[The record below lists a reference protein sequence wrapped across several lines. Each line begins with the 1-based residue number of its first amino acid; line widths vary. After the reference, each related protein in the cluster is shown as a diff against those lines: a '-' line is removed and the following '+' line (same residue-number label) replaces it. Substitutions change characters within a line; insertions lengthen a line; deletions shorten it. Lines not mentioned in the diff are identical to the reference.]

1 MWLIQ
6 QNKGVIN
13 IFYNNV
19 KQLVDYLISSAG
31 LSNDEVVEL
40 IQQGDVSFEDEF
52 YYTTYQ
58 FSQDGVWK
66 ETLQKGNSG
75 QMWTEELVYPFDEF
89 EEEYED

>member
-1 MWLIQ
+1 M
-6 QNKGVIN
+6 
-13 IFYNNV
+13 FYNDV
-19 KQLVDYLISSAG
+19 KQLVDYLVSSG
-31 LSNDEVVEL
+31 LSNDDVVEL

-75 QMWTEELVYPFDEF
+75 QMWTEELVYPFDDF

>member
-1 MWLIQ
+1 M
-6 QNKGVIN
+6 
-13 IFYNNV
+13 FYNDV

-40 IQQGDVSFEDEF
+40 IQQGDISFEDEF

-75 QMWTEELVYPFDEF
+75 QMWTEELVYPFDDFE

>member
-1 MWLIQ
+1 M
-6 QNKGVIN
+6 
-13 IFYNNV
+13 FYNDV

-40 IQQGDVSFEDEF
+40 VQQGNVSFEDEF

-75 QMWTEELVYPFDEF
+75 QMWTEELVYPFDDF

>member
-1 MWLIQ
+1 M
-6 QNKGVIN
+6 
-13 IFYNNV
+13 FYNDV
-19 KQLVDYLISSAG
+19 KQLVDYLVSVG

-58 FSQDGVWK
+58 FSQDGAWK

-75 QMWTEELVYPFDEF
+75 QMWTEELVYPFDDFE

>member
-1 MWLIQ
+1 M
-6 QNKGVIN
+6 
-13 IFYNNV
+13 FYNDV
-19 KQLVDYLISSAG
+19 KQLVDYLVSSG

-40 IQQGDVSFEDEF
+40 VQQGNVSFFEDEF

>member
-1 MWLIQ
+1 M
-6 QNKGVIN
+6 
-13 IFYNNV
+13 FYNNV
-19 KQLVDYLISSAG
+19 KQLVDYLVSSAG

-40 IQQGDVSFEDEF
+40 VQQGNVSFEDEF
-52 YYTTYQ
+52 FYTTFQ

>member
-1 MWLIQ
+1 M
-6 QNKGVIN
+6 
-13 IFYNNV
+13 FYNDV
-19 KQLVDYLISSAG
+19 KQLVDYLVSSG
-31 LSNDEVVEL
+31 LSNNDVVEL
-40 IQQGDVSFEDEF
+40 IQQGDISFEDEF

-75 QMWTEELVYPFDEF
+75 QMWTEELVYPFDDF

>member
-1 MWLIQ
+1 M
-6 QNKGVIN
+6 
-13 IFYNNV
+13 FYNNV
-19 KQLVDYLISSAG
+19 KQLVDYLVSSAG

-40 IQQGDVSFEDEF
+40 VQQGDVSFEDEF

-75 QMWTEELVYPFDEF
+75 QMWTEELVYPFDDF

>member
-1 MWLIQ
+1 M
-6 QNKGVIN
+6 
-13 IFYNNV
+13 FYNDV
-19 KQLVDYLISSAG
+19 KQLVDYLVSSG
-31 LSNDEVVEL
+31 LSNDDVVEL
-40 IQQGDVSFEDEF
+40 IQQGDISFEDEF

-75 QMWTEELVYPFDEF
+75 QMWTEELVYPFDDF

>member
-1 MWLIQ
+1 M
-6 QNKGVIN
+6 
-13 IFYNNV
+13 FYNDV
-19 KQLVDYLISSAG
+19 KQLVDYLISSAS

-66 ETLQKGNSG
+66 EALQKGNSG
-75 QMWTEELVYPFDEF
+75 QMWSEELVYPFDDFE

>member
-1 MWLIQ
+1 M
-6 QNKGVIN
+6 
-13 IFYNNV
+13 FYNDV
-19 KQLVDYLISSAG
+19 KQLVDYLVSSG

-40 IQQGDVSFEDEF
+40 IQQGNISFEDEF

-89 EEEYED
+89 EEEFED

>member
-1 MWLIQ
+1 M
-6 QNKGVIN
+6 
-13 IFYNNV
+13 FYNDV
-19 KQLVDYLISSAG
+19 RQLVDYLVSSG

-40 IQQGDVSFEDEF
+40 IQQGDIRFEDEF

-75 QMWTEELVYPFDEF
+75 QMWSEELVYPFDDF

>member
-1 MWLIQ
+1 M
-6 QNKGVIN
+6 
-13 IFYNNV
+13 FYNNV
-19 KQLVDYLISSAG
+19 KQLVDYLVSSAG
-31 LSNDEVVEL
+31 LSNDEIVEL
-40 IQQGDVSFEDEF
+40 VQQGDVSFEDEF

-75 QMWTEELVYPFDEF
+75 QMWTEELVYPFDDF

>member
-1 MWLIQ
+1 M
-6 QNKGVIN
+6 
-13 IFYNNV
+13 FYNNV
-19 KQLVDYLISSAG
+19 KQLVDYLVSVG
-31 LSNDEVVEL
+31 LTNDEVVEL
-40 IQQGDVSFEDEF
+40 IQQGNVSFEDEF

-75 QMWTEELVYPFDEF
+75 QMWTEELVYPFDDF

>member
-1 MWLIQ
+1 M
-6 QNKGVIN
+6 IN
-13 IFYNNV
+13 MFYNDV

-40 IQQGDVSFEDEF
+40 VQQGNVSFFEDEF

-75 QMWTEELVYPFDEF
+75 QMWTEELVYPFDDF

>member
-1 MWLIQ
+1 M
-6 QNKGVIN
+6 
-13 IFYNNV
+13 FYNDV
-19 KQLVDYLISSAG
+19 KQLVDYLVSSG
-31 LSNDEVVEL
+31 LSNNDVVEL
-40 IQQGDVSFEDEF
+40 IQQGDISFEDEF

-75 QMWTEELVYPFDEF
+75 QTWTEELVYPFDDF

>member
-1 MWLIQ
+1 M
-6 QNKGVIN
+6 
-13 IFYNNV
+13 FYNDV
-19 KQLVDYLISSAG
+19 KQLVDYLVSSG

-40 IQQGDVSFEDEF
+40 VQQGDVSFEDEF
-52 YYTTYQ
+52 FYTTYQ

-75 QMWTEELVYPFDEF
+75 QMWTEELVYPFDDF

>member
-1 MWLIQ
+1 M
-6 QNKGVIN
+6 
-13 IFYNNV
+13 FYNNV
-19 KQLVDYLISSAG
+19 KQLVDYLVSYAG

-40 IQQGDVSFEDEF
+40 VQQGDVSFEDEF

-75 QMWTEELVYPFDEF
+75 QMWTEELVYPFDDF

>member
-1 MWLIQ
+1 M
-6 QNKGVIN
+6 
-13 IFYNNV
+13 FYNDV

-40 IQQGDVSFEDEF
+40 VQQGNVSFFEDEF

-75 QMWTEELVYPFDEF
+75 QMWTEELVYPFDDF

>member
-1 MWLIQ
+1 M
-6 QNKGVIN
+6 
-13 IFYNNV
+13 FYNNV
-19 KQLVDYLISSAG
+19 KQLVDYLVSSG
-31 LSNDEVVEL
+31 LSNDDVVEL
-40 IQQGDVSFEDEF
+40 IQQGDISFEDEF

-75 QMWTEELVYPFDEF
+75 QMWTEELVYPFDDF

>member
-1 MWLIQ
+1 M
-6 QNKGVIN
+6 
-13 IFYNNV
+13 FYNDV
-19 KQLVDYLISSAG
+19 KQLVDYLVSSVG

-40 IQQGDVSFEDEF
+40 IQQGDISFEDEF

-58 FSQDGVWK
+58 FSQDGIWK
-66 ETLQKGNSG
+66 ETLQKGNNG

>member
-1 MWLIQ
+1 M
-6 QNKGVIN
+6 
-13 IFYNNV
+13 FYNNV
-19 KQLVDYLISSAG
+19 KQLVDYLVSSAG

-40 IQQGDVSFEDEF
+40 IQQGDISFEDEF
-52 YYTTYQ
+52 FYTTFQ

>member
-1 MWLIQ
+1 M
-6 QNKGVIN
+6 
-13 IFYNNV
+13 FYNDV
-19 KQLVDYLISSAG
+19 KQLVDYLVSSG

-40 IQQGDVSFEDEF
+40 IQQGNISFEDEF

>member
-1 MWLIQ
+1 M
-6 QNKGVIN
+6 
-13 IFYNNV
+13 FYNNV

-75 QMWTEELVYPFDEF
+75 QMWTEELVCPFYDF
-89 EEEYED
+89 EEECED

>member
-1 MWLIQ
+1 M
-6 QNKGVIN
+6 
-13 IFYNNV
+13 FYNDV
-19 KQLVDYLISSAG
+19 KQLVDYLVSSG
-31 LSNDEVVEL
+31 LSSDDVVEL
-40 IQQGDVSFEDEF
+40 IQQGDISFEDEF

-75 QMWTEELVYPFDEF
+75 QMWTEELVYPFDDF

>member
-1 MWLIQ
+1 M
-6 QNKGVIN
+6 
-13 IFYNNV
+13 FYNDV
-19 KQLVDYLISSAG
+19 KQLVDYLVSSG
-31 LSNDEVVEL
+31 LSNDDVVEL
-40 IQQGDVSFEDEF
+40 IQQGDISFEDEF

-75 QMWTEELVYPFDEF
+75 QMWIEELVYPFDDF

>member
-1 MWLIQ
+1 MCNDVKCLI
-6 QNKGVIN
+6 
-13 IFYNNV
+13 
-19 KQLVDYLISSAG
+19 DYLVSIS

-40 IQQGDVSFEDEF
+40 IQQGDISFEDEF
-52 YYTTYQ
+52 FYTTFQ

>member
-1 MWLIQ
+1 M
-6 QNKGVIN
+6 
-13 IFYNNV
+13 FYNNV
-19 KQLVDYLISSAG
+19 KQLVDYLVSSAG
-31 LSNDEVVEL
+31 LLNDEVVEL
-40 IQQGDVSFEDEF
+40 VQQGDVSFEDEF

-75 QMWTEELVYPFDEF
+75 QMWSEELVYPFNDFE

>member
-1 MWLIQ
+1 M
-6 QNKGVIN
+6 
-13 IFYNNV
+13 FYNDI

-40 IQQGDVSFEDEF
+40 VQQGDVRFEDEF

-75 QMWTEELVYPFDEF
+75 QMWTEELVYPFDDF

>member
-1 MWLIQ
+1 M
-6 QNKGVIN
+6 
-13 IFYNNV
+13 FYNDV

-40 IQQGDVSFEDEF
+40 VQQGNVSFFEDEF

-75 QMWTEELVYPFDEF
+75 QMWTEELVYPFDDF
-89 EEEYED
+89 EEEYEDWKTHGFY

>member
-1 MWLIQ
+1 M
-6 QNKGVIN
+6 
-13 IFYNNV
+13 FYNNV

-66 ETLQKGNSG
+66 ETLEKGNSG
-75 QMWTEELVYPFDEF
+75 QMWTEELVYPFDDF

>member
-1 MWLIQ
+1 M
-6 QNKGVIN
+6 
-13 IFYNNV
+13 FYNDV
-19 KQLVDYLISSAG
+19 KQLVDYLVSSAG

-52 YYTTYQ
+52 FYTTFQ

-75 QMWTEELVYPFDEF
+75 QMWTEELVYPFDDF

>member
-1 MWLIQ
+1 M
-6 QNKGVIN
+6 
-13 IFYNNV
+13 FYNDV

-40 IQQGDVSFEDEF
+40 VQQGNVSFEDEF

>member
-1 MWLIQ
+1 M
-6 QNKGVIN
+6 
-13 IFYNNV
+13 FYNDV
-19 KQLVDYLISSAG
+19 KQLVDYLVSSG

-40 IQQGDVSFEDEF
+40 VQQGDVSFEDEF
-52 YYTTYQ
+52 YYTTYR

-75 QMWTEELVYPFDEF
+75 QMWTEELVYPFDDF